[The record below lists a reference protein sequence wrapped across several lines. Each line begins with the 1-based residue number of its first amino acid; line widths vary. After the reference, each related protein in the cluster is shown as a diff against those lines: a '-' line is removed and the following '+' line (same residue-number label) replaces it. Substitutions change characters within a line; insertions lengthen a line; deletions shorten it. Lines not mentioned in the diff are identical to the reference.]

1 MTEQDLTGRVAIVTG
16 AANGIGKAVATTLA
30 ERGAHIVVADVET
43 GPAQAVTAAL
53 PTKAALWAGD
63 LASAGATDQV
73 VATALDTF
81 GRLDIV
87 VNNAGYSRNAAI
99 EDMTED
105 MFRDVLE
112 IDLVVPWL
120 LLKVAA
126 PHLKASAEASGSAA
140 KVVNVASIAAY
151 GSAHGQSNYTSAK
164 AGLIGLT
171 KSLAREW
178 GPRNVCVNAVAPGAV
193 DTRLT
198 QRRTPDSV
206 LHIGARAIPYGLS
219 AEAAA
224 FYTAALPMIP
234 LARYG
239 RVDEVAATVA
249 FLSTAGSDYITGQV
263 VNLSGG
269 APAGMTS

>member
-1 MTEQDLTGRVAIVTG
+1 MTEQDLTDRVAIVTG

-43 GPAQAVTAAL
+43 GPAQPVTAAL

-87 VNNAGYSRNAAI
+87 VNNAGYSHNAAI
-99 EDMTED
+99 ED

-126 PHLKASAEASGSAA
+126 PHLKASAEA
-140 KVVNVASIAAY
+140 
-151 GSAHGQSNYTSAK
+151 
-164 AGLIGLT
+164 
-171 KSLAREW
+171 
-178 GPRNVCVNAVAPGAV
+178 
-193 DTRLT
+193 
-198 QRRTPDSV
+198 
-206 LHIGARAIPYGLS
+206 
-219 AEAAA
+219 AA

-234 LARYG
+234 LGRYG

-269 APAGMTS
+269 APTGMTS